1 MPLPLQDRSDPGVCY
16 LFGLKDDVAVFLF
29 PFRRRSVGKLM
40 VIRRSLSFLFLL
52 FLIAGLGNRGM
63 AQTLKNIEGA
73 VSVFGQFSPTTN
85 GNDIKDSPSTS
96 MGVLATARQSLHP
109 WLGYELNYSYTRFS
123 ERYSTIPFGVQNNV
137 HEVSGAYL
145 VQGPTIPILGLQ
157 PFGAVGV
164 GALIFL
170 PTSVGGQKYGKQ
182 TRVPVLFEV
191 GVNYPIITSHLGL
204 RLQYRGLSY
213 KTPDFNTTLLTT
225 GTRRITSEPSVGAY
239 VRF

>member
-1 MPLPLQDRSDPGVCY
+1 MMC
-16 LFGLKDDVAVFLF
+16 
-29 PFRRRSVGKLM
+29 
-40 VIRRSLSFLFLL
+40 IRRSLSFLVLFL
-52 FLIAGLGNRGM
+52 LIAGLGNRAT
-63 AQTLKNIEGA
+63 AQTLKNFEAAASI
-73 VSVFGQFSPTTN
+73 FGQFTGTTN
-85 GNDIKDSPSTS
+85 GNGIKDSPTDS
-96 MGVLATARQSLHP
+96 MGGLATVRQSFHP
-109 WLGYELNYSYTRFS
+109 WLGYEVNYSYTRFT

-170 PTSVGGQKYGKQ
+170 PTTVGGQKYPKQ
-182 TRVPVLFEV
+182 TQVPLLFEF
-191 GVNYPIITSHLGL
+191 GVNYPILTSHLGL

-213 KTPDFNTTLLTT
+213 KTPDFNATLLTT

-239 VRF
+239 LRF

>member
-1 MPLPLQDRSDPGVCY
+1 
-16 LFGLKDDVAVFLF
+16 
-29 PFRRRSVGKLM
+29 VGKLM
-40 VIRRSLSFLFLL
+40 VIRRSLSFLVLL
-52 FLIAGLGNRGM
+52 FLIAGLSNRAT
-63 AQTLKNIEGA
+63 AQTLKNLDG
-73 VSVFGQFSPTTN
+73 SVNIFGNFSPTTN
-85 GNDIKDSPSTS
+85 GNGIKDSPTESL
-96 MGVLATARQSLHP
+96 GVLASARQSLHF
-109 WLGYELNYSYTRFS
+109 WLGYEINYSYTRFT
-123 ERYSTIPFGVQNNV
+123 ERYSTIPFGVQSNM

-145 VQGPTIPILGLQ
+145 VQGPTIPLLGLQ

-170 PTSVGGQKYGKQ
+170 PTTVGGQKYNQQ

-191 GVNYPIITSHLGL
+191 GANYPILTSHLGL

-213 KTPDFNTTLLTT
+213 KTPDFNAPLLTT